1 MYYFWLFE
9 SIGEINVID
18 FTNSAMEDLC
28 GHLAKLID
36 MLGQFNQCSVLARC
50 SENFLQLQN

>member
-1 MYYFWLFE
+1 MDYVWLFE

-28 GHLAKLID
+28 LESMIKRAAE
-36 MLGQFNQCSVLARC
+36 QVR
-50 SENFLQLQN
+50 QNT